1 MCSRPNLL
9 YYVMQAGVVESLTTA
24 APSGVDC
31 YFDNVGGEMTAA
43 VLSKMNTRG
52 R

>member
-1 MCSRPNLL
+1 MM
-9 YYVMQAGVVESLTTA
+9 MQAGVVESLTAA
-24 APSGVDC
+24 APSGADC